1 MTREKREA
9 EMKPDSGF
17 LEGIKYNISFFGGLF
32 HMILI
37 YYISK
42 GIFYQ
47 QKVVLTSDE
56 QIKAHLPS

>member
-1 MTREKREA
+1 MN
-9 EMKPDSGF
+9 PDPGF